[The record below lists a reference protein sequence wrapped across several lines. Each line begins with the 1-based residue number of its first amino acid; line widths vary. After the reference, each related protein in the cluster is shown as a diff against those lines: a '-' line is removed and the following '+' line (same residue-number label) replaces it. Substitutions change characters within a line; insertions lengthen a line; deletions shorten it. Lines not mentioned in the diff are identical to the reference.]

1 MTDPTAF
8 LDAISERH
16 RLPIAVLEPRAVLD
30 VAFVAVA
37 FNRDTQAPIA
47 VYDREMAAAIYA
59 AHEKVTYREAMEWF
73 DVNVGGLVLWVQD
86 LTDADDA

>member
-8 LDAISERH
+8 LNAISDRH

-47 VYDREMAAAIYA
+47 VYDHEKAVAIYA
-59 AHEKVTYREAMEWF
+59 EHEKVTYREALEWF
-73 DVNVGGLVLWVQD
+73 DFNVGGLVLWVQD
-86 LTDADDA
+86 LID

>member
-16 RLPIAVLEPRAVLD
+16 HLPIAVLEPRAVLD
-30 VAFVAVA
+30 AAFVAVA
-37 FNRDTQAPIA
+37 FDRDTQAPIA
-47 VYDREMAAAIYA
+47 VYDREKAATLYA
-59 AHEKVTYREAMEWF
+59 AHEKVTYRDALEWF
-73 DVNVGGLVLWVQD
+73 DFNVGGLVVWLED